1 MAALALAAAGAG
13 IGSMIGG
20 TFLGMSAT
28 SLGWSLGSMAGNLLF
43 APKGQ
48 DIRQEG
54 PRLGDLKVISSTYG
68 NGIPRLYGA
77 MRVSGNVI
85 WSADVVETR
94 HESTSGGGDKGGG
107 GGSVTTVTYT
117 YSQSLAVALC
127 EGEITGI
134 RKIWANG
141 KLIYNLGASADL
153 TSVIASSAAA
163 AGITV
168 YTGSETQT
176 ADATIEA
183 DVGAG
188 QAPAYRG
195 TAYVVFADL
204 QLADFGNRTPNLEFE
219 VLRAGTISAT
229 TLTQSATTPA
239 TPTAWAHGTG
249 LTGQLSA
256 PNGGTN
262 NVVTRRRYNYAG
274 ALLETKVS
282 QFANVGATTRFAQ
295 AISNGGAIYWIM
307 RGFTGSAC
315 SILNQDGAMV
325 GDFLPS
331 DYGFGGGLPTASYYS
346 VPSGLV
352 YVAISPGVLIVR
364 ASDGELI
371 SAVPGA
377 ACPAAVDESGYLYSF
392 NTTTGVILK
401 MDSSLNVL
409 ATYTMINNSGMAS
422 TSLLARDGNDWYFGN
437 TTSFLTPAAWKITTT
452 TTTIDAATRSSGS
465 APGGATDTFTYLGG
479 GAVMMT
485 SGAKVVAFGIISTT
499 EPTLASIVTDICTRT
514 GLVAGD
520 LDVTGLTANVHGYVT
535 QRSTAR
541 SQLQPLMQAFYFDA
555 VESNGKIKF
564 VTRGGASA
572 VTIPEDDLAA
582 HEFGSA
588 PPDPLN
594 RRRAQDMELPLE
606 VDVQYMDTGAA
617 YQIGAQTSKRQVT
630 NSENKLSH
638 NLAIAM
644 TATKAKEVADV
655 AMYDAW
661 TGRTTLDFATGWKYS
676 YLEPTDVVTLTA
688 DGRSYVVRL
697 TDENASGGLYQRSA
711 VLEDASAYTQT
722 ATAAEITAASEGVAG
737 IVQTNLQ
744 LLDIPLLRDQDDG
757 VGFYAAA
764 AGYGTGWLGAQL
776 YKSTDDGASWA
787 AYGSGFLNESAI
799 GWANTALGD
808 FTQNIFDETSS
819 VSVVMASG
827 ELASDTEI
835 NVLNGAN
842 VALLGDEIIQFR
854 DATLT
859 AADTYTLTGLLRG
872 RRGTEWARGAHSIG
886 DRFVLLSA
894 TTTYLLAGP
903 SAEYDIER
911 LYRAA
916 TFGGFVDAGAEVPFT
931 NTAVAL
937 IPYAPVQLGGGRNAA
952 GDLTLN
958 WIRRTR
964 ISGAWNSYADVPLGE
979 ASEAYEVEIYSS
991 STYATLKRTITG
1003 ISAQTTSYTAADQ
1016 TTDFGSPQATVYFI
1030 VYQVSATVG
1039 RGYEARGVV

>member
-13 IGSMIGG
+13 VGSMIGG

-94 HESTSGGGDKGGG
+94 HESTSGGGGKGGG

-127 EGEITGI
+127 EGEITGV

-141 KLIYNLGASADL
+141 KLIYNLGAAADL

-183 DVGAG
+183 GVGAG

-195 TAYVVFADL
+195 TAYVVFTTL
-204 QLADFGNRTPNLEFE
+204 QLADFGNRMPNLEFE
-219 VLRAGTISAT
+219 VLRAGTISAST
-229 TLTQSATTPA
+229 GTQSATTGG

-282 QFANVGATTRFAQ
+282 QFAAVSGTVRFAQ
-295 AISNGGAIYWIM
+295 AITNGGAIYWLM
-307 RGFTGSAC
+307 RGYTGSAC

-331 DYGFGGGLPTASYYS
+331 DYGFDGSLPSASYYS

-377 ACPAAVDESGYLYSF
+377 VCPAAVDESGYLYSF

-409 ATYTMINNSGMAS
+409 ATYTMINNSA
-422 TSLLARDGNDWYFGN
+422 LAYTRLCGRDGNDWYFGN
-437 TTSFLTPAAWKITTT
+437 TYYTGTPYAWKITTT
-452 TTTIDAATRSSGS
+452 STTIDTAARLSAQMNGS
-465 APGGATDTFTYLGG
+465 ADTFAYLGG
-479 GAVMMT
+479 GAVMT
-485 SGAKVVAFGIISTT
+485 ASGAQVATFGIISTT
-499 EPTLASIVTDICTRT
+499 APTLASIVTDICTRT

-520 LDVTGLTANVHGYVT
+520 LDVTGLSASVHGYVT

-572 VTIPEDDLAA
+572 VTISEDDLAA

-588 PPDPLN
+588 TPDPLN

-617 YQIGAQTSKRQVT
+617 YQIGAQTSRRQVT
-630 NSENKLSH
+630 HSENKVSH

-661 TGRTTLDFATGWKYS
+661 TGRTTLDFVTGWKYS
-676 YLEPTDVVTLTA
+676 YLEPTDVITLTV
-688 DGRSYVVRL
+688 DSRSYVVRL
-697 TDENASGGLYQRSA
+697 TDENASGGLYQRGA

-722 ATAAEITAASEGVAG
+722 ATAAEITVASEGVAG

-757 VGFYAAA
+757 AGFYAAA

-787 AYGSGFLNESAI
+787 AYGTGFLNESAI

-808 FTQNIFDETSS
+808 FTQNIFDESGS
-819 VSVVMASG
+819 VSVVLASG

-842 VALLGDEIIQFR
+842 VALLGSEIIQFR

-859 AADTYTLTGLLRG
+859 ATDTYTLTGLLRG
-872 RRGTEWARGAHSIG
+872 RRGTEWARSTHSIG

-894 TTTYLLAGP
+894 TATYLLAGP
-903 SAEYDIER
+903 SAEYDVER

-916 TFGGFVDAGAEVPFT
+916 TFGGFVDSGAEVPFT

-937 IPYAPVQLGGGRNAA
+937 IPYAPAQLGGGRNAA

-958 WIRRTR
+958 WVRRTR

-979 ASEAYEVEIYSS
+979 DSEAYEVEIYSS
-991 STYATLKRTITG
+991 NTYATLKRTITG

-1016 TTDFGSPQATVYFI
+1016 TTDFGSAQATVYFI

-1039 RGYEARGVV
+1039 RGYEARGVI